1 MAPLHCAAK
10 FDPFLHQVGG
20 RWPNPIL
27 LCVLTSD
34 HPGLQQNS
42 EFAQLLNYWMAKLDE
57 SGVMQ
62 EMMRDRTHKGLDKF
76 WVDDAVE
83 LGYQHIAFPFIL
95 LVGGISLALIMLSY
109 EKIRGKS
116 AKSKE
121 MMESPENPNKFKE
134 GDKPECLTRWLAGQ
148 LPEEG
153 DACLPTMGPYLND
166 VRTGRGKGWHP
177 KRVDVREV
185 S

>member
-1 MAPLHCAAK
+1 M
-10 FDPFLHQVGG
+10 
-20 RWPNPIL
+20 
-27 LCVLTSD
+27 T
-34 HPGLQQNS
+34 
-42 EFAQLLNYWMAKLDE
+42 KLDE

-109 EKIRGKS
+109 EKIREKYG
-116 AKSKE
+116 KSKE
-121 MMESPENPNKFKE
+121 NLNKFKVE
-134 GDKPECLTRWLAGQ
+134 DKPGCLTGWLDGQ

-166 VRTGRGKGWHP
+166 VRTGRGKGGHP
-177 KRVDVREV
+177 KRVEVREV